1 MSTNPAQ
8 AVLLRG
14 IDHIPSKYLL
24 ERLRL
29 LFGYCDGENPVISN
43 RLFILTASST
53 ADNDLRQTFKAQLP
67 AEHDFVDALMS
78 RISGHTIYLENDQQ
92 SIC

>member
-1 MSTNPAQ
+1 
-8 AVLLRG
+8 
-14 IDHIPSKYLL
+14 
-24 ERLRL
+24 
-29 LFGYCDGENPVISN
+29 VISN